1 MTGHGCPGPG
11 CGGFCGA
18 PAHGERGSTSGQGC
32 PGLSWGRSTGPTAT
46 VRAARLE
53 VNPDTGRAEV
63 GIVVTGEVIE
73 ENGRLLGPSRRADRH
88 K

>member
-1 MTGHGCPGPG
+1 
-11 CGGFCGA
+11 
-18 PAHGERGSTSGQGC
+18 
-32 PGLSWGRSTGPTAT
+32 

-63 GIVVTGEVIE
+63 GIVVTGEVIQ